1 MIMEQ
6 DIPEKEKQQDQETK
20 RKSRFYD
27 KPWIRIT
34 ALILALSMI
43 FSIWANGAIHVR
55 IQRGEDMDAATNY
68 LVDNTDYVNQG
79 DLQRFQE
86 KLLAYQQATQLE
98 DYYRLAGTQIAAE
111 QYDEALASIESC
123 LELYPGG
130 DDALYVD
137 LLLKRACLLVL
148 LLREEEA
155 LTALDKVLEQ
165 QPDHAD
171 AYLIKAQI
179 YAERQQLEP
188 LMEAL
193 AVYLEHR
200 PEEYTIRMVYAQ
212 SLFELQHFEEA
223 AEEYQKLLEENTGQ
237 LGENELW
244 YLLGL
249 TQLQLNDYAQC
260 EEALEKAKVG
270 DPGLEGLD
278 YYIGIC
284 QMSREAYTEAVE
296 SFTAAIEAGSMLQHC
311 HYSRGVCRLMLG
323 DQFIESA
330 QEDLVYASGYDGADA
345 DANVK
350 LQADDLLAELQGVI
364 NVP

>member
-1 MIMEQ
+1 
-6 DIPEKEKQQDQETK
+6 
-20 RKSRFYD
+20 
-27 KPWIRIT
+27 
-34 ALILALSMI
+34 
-43 FSIWANGAIHVR
+43 
-55 IQRGEDMDAATNY
+55 
-68 LVDNTDYVNQG
+68 
-79 DLQRFQE
+79 
-86 KLLAYQQATQLE
+86 
-98 DYYRLAGTQIAAE
+98 
-111 QYDEALASIESC
+111 
-123 LELYPGG
+123 
-130 DDALYVD
+130 
-137 LLLKRACLLVL
+137 
-148 LLREEEA
+148 
-155 LTALDKVLEQ
+155 
-165 QPDHAD
+165 
-171 AYLIKAQI
+171 
-179 YAERQQLEP
+179 
-188 LMEAL
+188 MEAL

-223 AEEYQKLLEENTGQ
+223 AEEYRKLLEENTGQ

-249 TQLQLNDYAQC
+249 TQLQLNNYAQC

-330 QEDLVYASGYDGADA
+330 QEDLMYASGYDGADA